1 ARVVV
6 RGRLKNISNK
16 KNTSILGDSMEKYRE
31 LIRKLEQNGVCFAE
45 GLSDKE
51 LFDIQYEYNVN
62 FLKSLKVFYKAGL
75 LISDGF
81 HNWREISKKNIK
93 KIKTMMNYPFDSVR
107 ENYDEIDWINDL
119 DEEFNDKKSIIYEKL
134 NNAPSLIPIF
144 SHRYISTYE
153 EETEDTPIFSI
164 NDVDVIYY
172 GENLYSYLQM
182 EFGLKDYS
190 DMDEEKIAPVPFWSN
205 LI

>member
-1 ARVVV
+1 
-6 RGRLKNISNK
+6 
-16 KNTSILGDSMEKYRE
+16 MEKYRE

-62 FLKSLKVFYKAGL
+62 FPKSLKVFYKAGL
-75 LISDGF
+75 PISDGF
-81 HNWREISKKNIK
+81 HNWRDLSKKNIK

-190 DMDEEKIAPVPFWSN
+190 DMDEEKIAPVPFWSS